1 MREDAMS
8 DTVVLERPTEG
19 AEDSAKRRQ
28 IVEGARAIFLAN
40 GFDAASMMDIAK
52 EAGVSKGTLYVYF
65 KNKEELFAEIV
76 KLQCTTHAEGAFVLD
91 PADHDV
97 EKVLTRLGSEYLNFL
112 CSPEKAATLRIVI
125 AIADRK
131 PEIGKV
137 FYETGPA
144 YGISRLETYLKAQV
158 GAGALV
164 IDDCNLAAAQFL
176 DICQATLFKP
186 VLFNFAP
193 TPSKAQIKHVV
204 DSAVRMFLAAYRKK

>member
-1 MREDAMS
+1 MS
-8 DTVVLERPTEG
+8 ETVVLERPAEG
-19 AEDSAKRRQ
+19 ADDSAKRRQ

-52 EAGVSKGTLYVYF
+52 AAGVSKGTLYVYF

-76 KLQCTTHAEGAFVLD
+76 KLECVNHAEGTFRLD

-97 EKVLTRLGSEYLNFL
+97 EKVLTRIGTDYLNFL
-112 CSPEKAATLRIVI
+112 CTLEKAATLRIVI

-144 YGISRLETYLKAQV
+144 QGIDKLRAYLKAQV
-158 GAGALV
+158 DAGAV
-164 IDDCNLAAAQFL
+164 AIDDCELAAAQFL
-176 DICQATLFKP
+176 GLCQATLFKP

-193 TPSKAQIKHVV
+193 TPSQARIRKVV
-204 DSAVRMFLAAYRKK
+204 DSAVRVFAAAYRKR

>member
-1 MREDAMS
+1 MT
-8 DTVVLERPTEG
+8 DTTVLERPADG

-28 IVEGARAIFLAN
+28 IVDGARAIFLAN

-91 PADHDV
+91 PAEHDV
-97 EKVLTRLGSEYLNFL
+97 EKVLTRLGTEYLNFL

-144 YGISRLETYLKAQV
+144 FGIGRLETYLKAQV
-158 GAGALV
+158 EAGAME
-164 IDDCNLAAAQFL
+164 IDDCHLAAAQFL

-193 TPSKAQIKHVV
+193 TPSPAQIKHVV